1 MGTRYCGDY
10 YITGTCHRYIRRV
23 YKTDFTVRGLREGS
37 LLSTLPPKTHL
48 QPGQTHLVGLV
59 TNNNDPK
66 GWGRVKVK
74 FPTLNINDESHWARV
89 VGLGAGKERGFYCLP
104 EIDDEVLV
112 AFEHG
117 DIHRPY

>member
-1 MGTRYCGDY
+1 M
-10 YITGTCHRYIRRV
+10 
-23 YKTDFTVRGLREGS
+23 REGS

-74 FPTLNINDESHWARV
+74 FPTLSMKYESHWARV
-89 VGLGAGKERGFYCLP
+89 VGLGAGN
-104 EIDDEVLV
+104 
-112 AFEHG
+112 
-117 DIHRPY
+117 